1 MKKCLK
7 RLLSQLKR
15 FPPPNTF
22 SLPLKNNLPEVLA
35 ADEHV
40 ARFIFHPR
48 EITATYKPFMP
59 EKGTGLYETSVC
71 RKTNVSEERIWE
83 LAKTLRL
90 PKVAI
95 ARVDLGVAV
104 IHESNLK
111 ANAAPVPAKNYH
123 EHSVIVG
130 WPLGDEEKAKH
141 KEIAINLAAEAKV
154 IKVPS

>member
-1 MKKCLK
+1 MLT
-7 RLLSQLKR
+7 QLKR
-15 FPPPNTF
+15 F
-22 SLPLKNNLPEVLA
+22 LPLNAFSITLKSNLPEALA
-35 ADEHV
+35 GDEHV

-48 EITATYKPFMP
+48 EISATYKPFMP
-59 EKGTGLYETSVC
+59 EKGTGKYETSVC

-95 ARVDLGVAV
+95 ARADLGVAV
-104 IHESNLK
+104 IHESSLK
-111 ANAAPVPAKNYH
+111 ANAAPEPTINYH

-130 WPLGDEEKAKH
+130 WPLGEEEKAQH